1 MGESSK
7 GAAVTGAWRRRV
19 RAGVLAA
26 AAMMGFGAQAQSS
39 AVANPFDQT
48 RSSAFDY
55 YGSTDGVLEGLLK
68 SETIEPNDPSLCVK
82 TTYTYDAYGNR
93 SGATTAACAGAS
105 TTSSFASRTSSTT
118 FGAVASQTIVVSG
131 TATSVPVPAGAYP
144 TTVQNALS
152 QSAQQTFDP
161 RFGTQLALTGPN
173 GLTTSWSYDDFGRK
187 IRESHADGTSVV
199 MLYCFLSGDISA
211 NSAGCS
217 SLAYASGEVP
227 AGAYMVVHAEPHNAS
242 DAKMGAYSRV
252 CTDAEG
258 RTLRTSTQSFDGAA
272 QPTGV
277 GRVVVQDTVYS
288 SIGTA
293 IVVTQ
298 PYFLATGSSTT
309 TGASDAGATYTQYD
323 KMGRPIQVFTADPN
337 GSQPGI
343 RFGSWGTRTAALTMF
358 TYAGNTTITTDDK
371 NRNRTE
377 EKDILGNVVRIT
389 DPAGA
394 QLARQFDAE
403 GSLVQTKDAAQ
414 NLVTLTYDLRGHKL
428 SLMDPDSGLTQYC
441 YDALGQ
447 LKAQQT
453 AKMRGGSTPS
463 TCPTD
468 IAATTTATTE
478 NGWTTLAY
486 DLLGRVRQRAE
497 PEDTSTWAYDTYLDG
512 SACNKGIGQL
522 CESSS
527 TVGASHRYAYDGL
540 GRLVSSVEKTNAAGT
555 AGFPVALAYD
565 ASTGRVM
572 SKTYPSG
579 LQVGYTY
586 TATGFPNTVTLGSQ
600 VTVNPLP
607 HTTGGA
613 AAPSTTLPAGTALW
627 TAGAADAWGHAV
639 SDTLSNGVADSNTFD
654 PSTGRPLAL
663 KAGVGAGATGVLN
676 LAYVWDSLGRVQT
689 RTDNNGA
696 GNAHAVV
703 DGYQYDAV
711 DRLTQYSV
719 QGPDVPNMSRTVTMN
734 YDALGNLWYKSDVG
748 TYGYAPSG
756 NAGGTTLRLPHAIA
770 KLTPTSGAATSY
782 YYDAGGNLTYAGGG
796 KYGSISYTSFNLPDS
811 SGGAS
816 GTAAT
821 YTYVYD
827 ENHQRIRESRTDS
840 SGTQV
845 TWFANPDNG
854 AGLSFES
861 EVTPAGVVN
870 NRHYIAAGGHTIVIV
885 TTAALPALT
894 ATQTAPAYASAVVAN
909 KIEYWHQDSLGNLI
923 VTTDQAHNV
932 TAYYAYDPFGKRRPA
947 GGAYDANGS
956 LVVPWSTTLDNGTG
970 RGFTTHEQL
979 DDIGLVHMNG
989 RLFDPTLGRF
999 LQPDPM
1005 LQAPDDLQN
1014 YNRYTYCFNNP
1025 LTCTDPSGESGWI
1038 TRNVWSAN
1046 PTKNFLGNAHAFD
1059 PSGYWLATRTA
1070 HTQIGYEIGSVAI
1083 GVVSAVYCGAAA
1095 AACDAGGMA
1104 MWSAFAGYNN
1114 NQILKIAI
1122 VSGVT
1127 AELNYEV
1134 GSTYPGYGQAGA
1146 TSETIAENTA
1156 GHVLIGCASAVMAK
1170 QSCGSGAASG
1180 FVSAAWTN
1188 YAQSDIPG
1196 SDAVAIIGNT
1206 VVHAA
1211 IGGLA
1216 SVAGGGSFKDGA
1228 TVGAF
1233 DYLFNAGAHAIQ
1245 ANRMQGIRFENGV
1258 VDEIVAEGNRVARQ
1272 VGIEFTTADGEV
1284 VKAVADYVY
1293 LKDGEIVVG
1302 EVKWGLNAKFSSAQ
1316 KTVYEA
1322 IAAGKNFAIDQ
1333 APLREIGI
1341 TEQIYAAAAKR
1352 FEVVVSEIAGRA
1364 ARQALT
1370 RFGVRAIVV
1379 IGFGV
1384 EVAAEL
1390 AMLSEDAH

>member
-1 MGESSK
+1 MGESSRD
-7 GAAVTGAWRRRV
+7 ATVTGAWRRQV

-26 AAMMGFGAQAQSS
+26 AALTGFGAQAQSS

-55 YGSTDGVLEGLLK
+55 YTGADGVLEGLLK
-68 SETIEPNDPSLCVK
+68 SETVEPNDPSLCVR

-93 SGATTAACAGAS
+93 NGATTAACAGAS
-105 TTSSFASRTSSTT
+105 TTSTFASRASSTT
-118 FGAVASQTIVVSG
+118 FGAIASQTIVVAG
-131 TATSVPVPAGAYP
+131 TSTSVPVPAGAYP
-144 TTVQNALS
+144 TTAKNALS
-152 QSAQQTFDP
+152 QSAQQAFDP
-161 RFGTQLALTGPN
+161 RFGTQVALTGPN

-199 MLYCFLSGDISA
+199 MLYCFLSGDTSA
-211 NSAGCS
+211 NSAGCANLS
-217 SLAYASGEVP
+217 YAAGEIP
-227 AGAYMVVHAEPHNAS
+227 TGAYMVVHSEPHNAS
-242 DAKMGAYSRV
+242 DGKMGAYARV
-252 CTDAEG
+252 FADAEG

-288 SIGTA
+288 AIGTA

-309 TGASDAGATYTQYD
+309 TGALDVGATYTQYD
-323 KMGRPIQVFTADPN
+323 KMGRPIHVFTADSK

-343 RFGSWGTRTAALTMF
+343 QFGTLGTRTAALTSF
-358 TYAGNTTITTDDK
+358 TYDGNTTITTDDK

-389 DPAGA
+389 DPGGA

-403 GSLVQTKDAAQ
+403 GNLVQTKDAAQ

-453 AKMRGGSTPS
+453 AKMRGNSRPS
-463 TCPTD
+463 ACPTD
-468 IAATTTATTE
+468 IAATTTATAE
-478 NGWTTLAY
+478 SGWTTLAY
-486 DLLGRVRQRAE
+486 DVLGRVRQRAE
-497 PEDTSTWAYDTYLDG
+497 PEDTSTWAYDAYLDG

-522 CESSS
+522 CESTS
-527 TVGASHRYAYDGL
+527 TVGASHRYSYDNL
-540 GRLVSSVEKTNAAGT
+540 GRLASSAEKTNAAGT
-555 AGFPVALAYD
+555 AGFPMGLAYD
-565 ASTGRVM
+565 ASTGRVS

-579 LQVGYTY
+579 LQVNYTY
-586 TATGFPNTVTLGSQ
+586 TAGGFPNTVTLGSQ

-607 HTTGGA
+607 HTAGGTP
-613 AAPSTTLPAGTALW
+613 APSVVLPSGTALW
-627 TAGAADAWGHAV
+627 TAGSADAWGHAV
-639 SDTLSNGVADSNTFD
+639 SDTLSNGVADSNVFD
-654 PSTGRPLAL
+654 ASTGRALAL

-676 LAYVWDSLGRVQT
+676 LAYLWDSVGRVQT

-696 GNAHAVV
+696 GNGHAVV
-703 DGYQYDAV
+703 DSYQYDTV
-711 DRLTQYSV
+711 DRLTQYAV

-734 YDALGNLWYKSDVG
+734 YDAIGNLWYKSDVG

-756 NAGGTTLRLPHAIA
+756 NTGGATLPLPHAIA
-770 KLTPTSGAATSY
+770 RLTPISGAATAY

-796 KYGSISYTSFNLPDS
+796 KYGSISYTSFNLPDA

-816 GTAAT
+816 GAAAA

-894 ATQTAPAYASAVVAN
+894 ATQTAPAYASAIVAN
-909 KIEYWHQDSLGNLI
+909 KIEYWHQDALGNLI
-923 VTTDQAHNV
+923 ATTDQAHTV

-947 GGAYDANGS
+947 GGAYDANGN

-989 RLFDPTLGRF
+989 RLFDPMLGRF
-999 LQPDPM
+999 LQPDPQ
-1005 LQAPDDLQN
+1005 LQSPEDLQN
-1014 YNRYTYCFNNP
+1014 YNRYSYCFNNP
-1025 LTCTDPSGESGWI
+1025 ITCTDPSGQSAWLS
-1038 TRNVWSAN
+1038 RNVWSAN
-1046 PTKNFLGNAHAFD
+1046 PTKNFLANAHAFD
-1059 PSGYWLATRTA
+1059 PAGYWLATRTA

-1104 MWSAFAGYNN
+1104 MWSAFAGYSN
-1114 NQILKIAI
+1114 NQILRVAVI
-1122 VSGVT
+1122 SGVT

-1134 GSTYPGYGQAGA
+1134 GSNYPGYGQAGA

-1156 GHVLIGCASAVMAK
+1156 GHVLVGCASAVMER

-1188 YAQSDIPG
+1188 YVQADIPG
-1196 SDAVAIIGNT
+1196 SGAEAIIGNT

-1211 IGGLA
+1211 VGGLA

-1245 ANRMQGIRFENGV
+1245 ANRAAGIRFETMRV
-1258 VDEIVAEGNRVARQ
+1258 EQLEAEGIEVARN
-1272 VGIEFTTADGEV
+1272 VGIEFTTADGEIV
-1284 VKAVADYVY
+1284 RAVADYVY
-1293 LKDGEIVVG
+1293 LRDGEIIVG

-1322 IAAGKNFAIDQ
+1322 IVAGKNFAIDR
-1333 APLREIGI
+1333 APLQAIGI
-1341 TEQIYAAAAKR
+1341 TDKIYEAAVKR
-1352 FEVVVSEIAGRA
+1352 FEVVVSELAGRA

-1370 RFGVRAIVV
+1370 RFGVRAI
-1379 IGFGV
+1379 IGLGFGL
-1384 EVAAEL
+1384 EIAGDL
-1390 AMLSEDAH
+1390 AMLSKDAY